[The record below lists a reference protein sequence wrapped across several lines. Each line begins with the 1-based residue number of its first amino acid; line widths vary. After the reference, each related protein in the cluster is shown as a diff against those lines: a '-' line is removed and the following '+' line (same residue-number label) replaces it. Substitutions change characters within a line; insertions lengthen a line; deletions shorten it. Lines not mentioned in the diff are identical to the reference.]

1 MASLSLRELNEIASK
16 GGNINAPPIDS
27 RPIYKLQTQTTNKLL
42 NDIVYINTSNIS
54 SATVV
59 QLAGNSKIPQNSI
72 IILTNKKTKQKY
84 IFKISGYFSVIGG
97 FTYTVSLIAGST
109 SETFEEEFY
118 IEFGLS

>member
-16 GGNINAPPIDS
+16 GGNINPPPLDP
-27 RPIYKLQTQTTNKLL
+27 RQIYKLQTKTTNKPF
-42 NDIVYINTSNIS
+42 NNIAYINTSNIS
-54 SATVV
+54 SATVL

-72 IILTNKKTKQKY
+72 IILTNTKTNQKY
-84 IFKISGYFSVIGG
+84 IFKVSGYFSVTGG
-97 FTYTVSLIAGST
+97 FTYTVSLIAGSK